1 MKTNIS
7 SHSSLVILIV
17 SLFMFSC
24 TKENLE
30 SRNLTKANQET
41 ELITNEG
48 KASDGDKVTIQCQ
61 SSCDNSQSDCIMEGQ
76 DLVVSCSCTGCIMV
90 LTIRDNQ
97 GNVTVN
103 EVKDLSY
110 KVNYL
115 KFFKEFMDERYG
127 GVAYEITEVSVE
139 SDANM
144 ISELYSYS
152 LADGTNETI
161 LFAGK
166 ADGSTTTKID
176 CTGSCGCREQYDLG
190 TNTASCSC
198 SDCVMNVTIVQEKN

>member
-1 MKTNIS
+1 MKTNINV
-7 SHSSLVILIV
+7 LKPIVIFIV
-17 SLFMFSC
+17 SLVMFSC
-24 TKENLE
+24 TKDDIEN
-30 SRNLTKANQET
+30 RNLTEAKQGAEA
-41 ELITNEG
+41 ITNEG
-48 KASDGDKVTIQCQ
+48 KASDSPKVTIKCQ
-61 SSCDNSQSDCIMEGQ
+61 STCDNSLADCIMEGQ
-76 DLVVSCSCTGCIMV
+76 DLVVSCSCSGCIMEI
-90 LTIRDNQ
+90 TIRDKQ
-97 GNVTVN
+97 GNITVN

-110 KVNYL
+110 EVNYL
-115 KFFKEFMDERYG
+115 KFFKEFMDERYA

-139 SDANM
+139 TDATM

-166 ADGSTTTKID
+166 ADGSTTTRID

-198 SDCVMNVTIVQEKN
+198 SDCVMNVTIVENRN